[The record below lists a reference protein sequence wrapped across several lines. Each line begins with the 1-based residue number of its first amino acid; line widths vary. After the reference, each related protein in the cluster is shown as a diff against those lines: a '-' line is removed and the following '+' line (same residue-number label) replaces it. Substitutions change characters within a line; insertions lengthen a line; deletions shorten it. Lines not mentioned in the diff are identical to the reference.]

1 MKTIEIFK
9 IRYTDINMSED
20 IVPMVRGYFANKY
33 KEIEEMHN
41 HHSDKFIYKY
51 PNIQY
56 KVLDKNRTKIAIING
71 NTLAIHEKQNLFQ
84 ASESRTQAHRRHF
97 R

>member
-33 KEIEEMHN
+33 IEIDNMHN
-41 HHSDKFIYKY
+41 HHGDKYIYRY
-51 PNIQY
+51 PDIQY
-56 KVLDKNRTKIAIING
+56 KIIENNPVIIGINEGANILKNKNIPFF
-71 NTLAIHEKQNLFQ
+71 HDFPCV
-84 ASESRTQAHRRHF
+84 F